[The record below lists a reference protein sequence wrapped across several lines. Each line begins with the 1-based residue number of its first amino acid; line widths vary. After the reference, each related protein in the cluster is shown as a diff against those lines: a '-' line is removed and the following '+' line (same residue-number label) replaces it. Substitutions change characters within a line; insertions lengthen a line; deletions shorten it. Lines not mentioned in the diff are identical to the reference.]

1 MKMRQNASVRFF
13 QKRKIS
19 KTENGGKNV
28 KRATNRNTG

>member
-13 QKRKIS
+13 WKVKIS

-28 KRATNRNTG
+28 KRAIN